1 MSLWALAGVWA
12 VTVAVVLLGPS
23 VALAVGLALAKIVTE
38 IPGGLV
44 GALVGL
50 LIPNDMVVAVHQV
63 KVLAGP
69 TAVDPLTTI
78 LILQIFTLLQGAA
91 AALEARPDKFKAG
104 GTV

>member
-1 MSLWALAGVWA
+1 LWALAEVWA

-23 VALAVGLALAKIVTE
+23 VALVVGLVLAKIVTE

-50 LIPNDMVVAVHQV
+50 LIPNGMVVAVHQV
-63 KVLAGP
+63 KVIVAT

-78 LILQIFTLLQGAA
+78 LILQIFTFLRGAA
-91 AALEARPDKFKAG
+91 AALEVLPVPSKAG